1 MNVRYFVPALTLV
14 FSLSLS
20 GGTKVELDQSIA
32 LCKEAMELNAS
43 QLRVDEQQRERYIEG
58 CTQAVVGRTPRELAI
73 RGGSNEPGQAEPKA
87 DRNIIPKVN
96 VEYHGSSKLN

>member
-14 FSLSLS
+14 FSLNLS

-43 QLRVDEQQRERYIEG
+43 QLRVDEQQRERYI
-58 CTQAVVGRTPRELAI
+58 
-73 RGGSNEPGQAEPKA
+73 
-87 DRNIIPKVN
+87 
-96 VEYHGSSKLN
+96 